1 MENIHFLEHFLYS
14 CFQNSKIGHLA
25 KGIVHNLNG
34 PIQILSMHIEMLKM
48 DIVKDL
54 RTTEST
60 LALSLPD
67 TAANQLKE
75 LADNLQK
82 RTERLSQM
90 EEALARMENM
100 VNVITNRTQE
110 GKDMRRPLIL
120 NHVLEEELDFWNAD
134 LFFKHQVEKQLVL
147 PTIPS
152 LIVINEAYLRDLI
165 DGLLDA
171 CIKQMQETKERD
183 LKITLGK
190 KDDAAWSLE
199 FEHTGNAFPSDWDQ
213 DISRYSSESNE
224 YTQKTSD
231 HLFLILTLNL
241 AKARAEQ
248 IGGMLEIKP
257 QKASCLIP
265 NKKQRIDHISHVY
278 HLQE

>member
-1 MENIHFLEHFLYS
+1 MGNIQFLESFLYS

-48 DIVKDL
+48 DIAKDL
-54 RTTEST
+54 EATEST

-82 RTERLSQM
+82 KAERFSQL

-100 VNVITNRTQE
+100 VNVITNRSQE
-110 GKDMRRPLIL
+110 GEDGQRPLIL
-120 NHVLEEELDFWNAD
+120 NQVLEEELDFWNAD
-134 LFFKHQVEKQLVL
+134 LFFKHQVEKQLSL
-147 PTIPS
+147 PTIQT
-152 LIVINEAYLRDLI
+152 LIVINEGHLRDLI

-171 CIKQMQETKERD
+171 CIKQMRETEERD
-183 LKITLGK
+183 LKITLRQ
-190 KDDAAWSLE
+190 KDGSTWSLE
-199 FEHTGNAFPSDWDQ
+199 FEHTGNAFPTDWDQ
-213 DISRYSSESNE
+213 DISRYSPESNE
-224 YTQKTSD
+224 NTQKTSD
-231 HLFLILTLNL
+231 YLFLILALNL
-241 AKARAEQ
+241 AKVRAEQ
-248 IGGMLEIKP
+248 IGGTLEIEP

-265 NKKQRIDHISHVY
+265 NEKQKLDHNVV
-278 HLQE
+278 

>member
-1 MENIHFLEHFLYS
+1 MENIQLLERLLYS

-48 DIVKDL
+48 DIAKDL
-54 RTTEST
+54 KATESI

-82 RTERLSQM
+82 RVERFSQM
-90 EEALARMENM
+90 EEALSRMENM
-100 VNVITNRTQE
+100 VNVITNRSQE
-110 GKDMRRPLIL
+110 GGNMQRPLIL
-120 NHVLEEELDFWNAD
+120 NQVLEEEVDFWNAD
-134 LFFKHQVEKQLVL
+134 LFFKHQVEKQLAL
-147 PTIPS
+147 PTMPS

-171 CIKQMQETKERD
+171 CIKQMRETEKRD

-190 KDDAAWSLE
+190 KDKATWSLE

-213 DISRYSSESNE
+213 DVSRYSPESNE
-224 YTQKTSD
+224 NTQKTSD
-231 HLFLILTLNL
+231 YLFLILALNL
-241 AKARAEQ
+241 AKVRAEQ
-248 IGGMLEIKP
+248 IGGTLEIEP

-265 NKKQRIDHISHVY
+265 NEKQRIDR
-278 HLQE
+278 L

>member
-1 MENIHFLEHFLYS
+1 MENIQLSERFLYS

-48 DIVKDL
+48 DIAKDL
-54 RTTEST
+54 KATEST

-82 RTERLSQM
+82 RAERFLQM
-90 EEALARMENM
+90 EEALSHMENM
-100 VNVITNRTQE
+100 VNVITNRSQE
-110 GKDMRRPLIL
+110 GKGMRRPLIL
-120 NHVLEEELDFWNAD
+120 NQVLEEELDFWNAD
-134 LFFKHQVEKQLVL
+134 LFFKHQVEKQLAL

-171 CIKQMQETKERD
+171 CIKQMRETEKRD
-183 LKITLGK
+183 LKITLGR
-190 KDDAAWSLE
+190 KDEATWSLE

-213 DISRYSSESNE
+213 DVSKYSQKSNE
-224 YTQKTSD
+224 NTQKTSD
-231 HLFLILTLNL
+231 YLFLILALNL
-241 AKARAEQ
+241 AKVRAGQ
-248 IGGMLEIKP
+248 IGGTLEIEP

-265 NKKQRIDHISHVY
+265 NEKQRSNHI
-278 HLQE
+278 

>member
-1 MENIHFLEHFLYS
+1 MENIQFLESLLYS

-25 KGIVHNLNG
+25 KGIVHNLNS
-34 PIQILSMHIEMLKM
+34 PLQIFSMHIEILKM
-48 DIVKDL
+48 DIAKDL
-54 RTTEST
+54 KAIEST

-75 LADNLQK
+75 LADNLQR

-90 EEALARMENM
+90 EEALARMESM
-100 VNVITNRTQE
+100 VNVITNRSQE
-110 GKDMRRPLIL
+110 GEDGQRPLIL
-120 NHVLEEELDFWNAD
+120 SQVLEEELDFWNAD
-134 LFFKHQVEKQLVL
+134 LFFKHQMEKHLAL
-147 PTIPS
+147 PTIPT

-171 CIKQMQETKERD
+171 CIKQMRETEERD
-183 LKITLGK
+183 LKITLRQ
-190 KDDAAWSLE
+190 KDGATWSLE
-199 FEHTGNAFPSDWDQ
+199 FEHTGNAFPTDWDQ

-231 HLFLILTLNL
+231 YLFLILALNL
-241 AKARAEQ
+241 SKVRAEQ
-248 IGGMLEIKP
+248 IGGTLEIEP

-265 NKKQRIDHISHVY
+265 NKKQRLDHM
-278 HLQE
+278 

>member
-1 MENIHFLEHFLYS
+1 MGNIQLLENLLYS

-48 DIVKDL
+48 DIAKDL
-54 RTTEST
+54 KATEST

-82 RTERLSQM
+82 RAERFSQM

-100 VNVITNRTQE
+100 VNVITNRSQE
-110 GKDMRRPLIL
+110 GEDGQRPLIL
-120 NHVLEEELDFWNAD
+120 NQVLEEELDFWNAD
-134 LFFKHQVEKQLVL
+134 LFFKHQVGKQLAL
-147 PTIPS
+147 PATQT
-152 LIVINEAYLRDLI
+152 LIVINEGHLRDLI

-171 CIKQMQETKERD
+171 CIKQMRETEERD
-183 LKITLGK
+183 LKITLGQ
-190 KDDAAWSLE
+190 KDEATWSLE
-199 FEHTGNAFPSDWDQ
+199 FEHTGNAFPADWDQ
-213 DISRYSSESNE
+213 DISRYSPESNE

-231 HLFLILTLNL
+231 YLFLILALNL
-241 AKARAEQ
+241 AKVRAEQ
-248 IGGMLEIKP
+248 IGGTLKIEP
-257 QKASCLIP
+257 QKATCLIP
-265 NKKQRIDHISHVY
+265 NEKQKFDHM
-278 HLQE
+278 

>member
-1 MENIHFLEHFLYS
+1 MENIQLLERLLYS

-48 DIVKDL
+48 DIAKDL
-54 RTTEST
+54 KITEST

-82 RTERLSQM
+82 RAERFSQM
-90 EEALARMENM
+90 EEALSRMENM
-100 VNVITNRTQE
+100 VNVITNRSQDGE
-110 GKDMRRPLIL
+110 NGQMPLIL
-120 NHVLEEELDFWNAD
+120 NQVLEEELDFWNAD
-134 LFFKHQVEKQLVL
+134 LFFKHQVEKQLAL
-147 PTIPS
+147 PTIPT

-171 CIKQMQETKERD
+171 CIKQMRETEERN
-183 LKITLGK
+183 LKITLGQ
-190 KDDAAWSLE
+190 KDEATWSLE

-213 DISRYSSESNE
+213 DVSKYSPESNE
-224 YTQKTSD
+224 NTQKTSD
-231 HLFLILTLNL
+231 YLFLILALNL
-241 AKARAEQ
+241 AKVRADQ
-248 IGGMLEIKP
+248 IGGTLEIEP

-265 NKKQRIDHISHVY
+265 NEKQRLDRM
-278 HLQE
+278 